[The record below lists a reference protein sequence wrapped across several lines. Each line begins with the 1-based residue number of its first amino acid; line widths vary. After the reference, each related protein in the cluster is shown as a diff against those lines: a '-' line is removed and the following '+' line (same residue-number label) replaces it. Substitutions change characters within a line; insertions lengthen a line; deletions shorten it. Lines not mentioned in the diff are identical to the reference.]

1 MVKTTQNVSAT
12 MCVSRLSARMYI
24 EFVIAD
30 NLLLTYLAGS
40 AAAKLCHN
48 RVRAWRLIVASV
60 IGTAVAVFYPFI
72 GSIYL
77 SIAVKLCLWV
87 TLSFV
92 MYFRTARPAVAAVVF
107 LGCTFAFGGACYA
120 VELCFCGG
128 QNVSE
133 FMARYPICLVLVCGV
148 IVYGGMRYCIRRM
161 RVPRVRAPYEYGTEV
176 SVFDTK
182 MKFAAF
188 LDTGNC
194 VFDARSGLPVVITD
208 IDRFTDKLDT
218 DAAVKFAKS
227 LPKLRT
233 ITAKTPA
240 GETVIYLVQP
250 STISVYS
257 DRQWHKINA
266 MVGLVGGQGKRF
278 SDAHEMLLGPEILAE
293 VV

>member
-1 MVKTTQNVSAT
+1 
-12 MCVSRLSARMYI
+12 MYI

-30 NLLLTYLAGS
+30 NLLLTYLALS
-40 AAAKLCHN
+40 AAAKLCHCKV
-48 RVRAWRLIVASV
+48 RVWRLIVASV
-60 IGTAVAVFYPFI
+60 VGTAVAVFYPFI
-72 GSIYL
+72 RSAYA

-87 TLSFV
+87 ALSFIA
-92 MYFRTARPAVAAVVF
+92 YFGTARPIVAAVVF
-107 LGCTFAFGGACYA
+107 LGCTFALGGACYA
-120 VELCFCGG
+120 AELCLCGG
-128 QNVSE
+128 KNVSE
-133 FMARYPICLVLVCGV
+133 FIARYPICLVLICGV
-148 IVYGGMRYCIRRM
+148 AVYCGMRYCVRRL

-208 IDRFTDKLDT
+208 IDRFTDKLNVEG
-218 DAAVKFAKS
+218 AVKFAKS

-233 ITAKTPA
+233 IKAKTPA
-240 GETVIYLVQP
+240 GETVIYLVRP
-250 STISVYS
+250 TEISVYS

-278 SDAHEMLLGPEILAE
+278 SDVHEMLLCPAAMTDIGR
-293 VV
+293 